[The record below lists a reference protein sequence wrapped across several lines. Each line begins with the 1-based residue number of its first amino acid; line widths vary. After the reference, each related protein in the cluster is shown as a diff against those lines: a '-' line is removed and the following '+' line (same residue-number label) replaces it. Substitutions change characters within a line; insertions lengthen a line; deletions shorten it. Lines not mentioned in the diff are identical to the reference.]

1 MNEDTKKIDANVG
14 TIEDTTEVP
23 VVQAMPRCTGAA
35 AMTLEELIATLAPE
49 DIIAMELCNVAR
61 MASAMVA
68 DVFPDATIDTQT
80 LKLAEECDEMYQG
93 VDTLAGLVDVA
104 IVALQL
110 IYDYKS
116 MIGLCTLRGAL
127 QERTLQTEEDWK
139 EFLSACHDK
148 ISTNYMRNA
157 LKFWAQDP
165 SSVSVPV
172 YERSLDYA
180 E

>member
-1 MNEDTKKIDANVG
+1 MNEDTKKIDAYVG

-23 VVQAMPRCTGAA
+23 ATHHCTGAA
-35 AMTLEELIATLAPE
+35 AMTSEELISTLAPE
-49 DIIAMELCNVAR
+49 DTIAMELCNVAR

-80 LKLAEECDEMYQG
+80 LKLAEECDEMYFSG
-93 VDTLAGLVDVA
+93 DTLAGLVDVA
-104 IVALQL
+104 IISLQL

-116 MIGLCTLRGAL
+116 MIGLCALRGAL
-127 QERTLQTEEDWK
+127 QECTFRIEEDWK
-139 EFLSACHDK
+139 EFLSACLDK

-157 LKFWAQDP
+157 LSFWAQD
-165 SSVSVPV
+165 SSAISVPV
-172 YERSLDYA
+172 YERSPDYA